1 MLRVFY
7 CLAVTVVMFDL
18 DAVVVT
24 VVADVGADMVVM
36 VMVIAAVGDGVIAVD
51 VTVLCDCVATN
62 ILVDLRLPT

>member
-1 MLRVFY
+1 
-7 CLAVTVVMFDL
+7 MFDL